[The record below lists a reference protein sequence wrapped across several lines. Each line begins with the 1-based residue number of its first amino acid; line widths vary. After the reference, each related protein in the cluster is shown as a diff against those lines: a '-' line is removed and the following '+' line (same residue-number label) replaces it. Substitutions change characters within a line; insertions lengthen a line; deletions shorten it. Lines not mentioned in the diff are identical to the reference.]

1 MIQPP
6 TIPSIVVTIGRQTRL
21 YHAFITSAPCRL
33 DAPATM
39 TLYASTLADV
49 AVFAANE
56 IVLDAGCARSCARL
70 VLVDATELAWQRARC
85 REAWA
90 RARFSSG
97 CGDGCG
103 SRGWTGTLLS
113 VDVGSEPFTSAAA
126 GLSRASRTG
135 CPMDEPLHVE
145 EECLTIRDVASRL
158 KINEETVRR
167 MFMNE
172 PGVIVIYRPRKG
184 RRQYRTLRIPER
196 VFDRVITRFTRAG

>member
-6 TIPSIVVTIGRQTRL
+6 TVPSIVVTIGLQTRL

-85 REAWA
+85 REE
-90 RARFSSG
+90 RH
-97 CGDGCG
+97 
-103 SRGWTGTLLS
+103 LLAPA
-113 VDVGSEPFTSAAA
+113 DA
-126 GLSRASRTG
+126 GLVGANTLQHWLWR
-135 CPMDEPLHVE
+135 
-145 EECLTIRDVASRL
+145 RL
-158 KINEETVRR
+158 RGFQNEQLAR
-167 MFMNE
+167 
-172 PGVIVIYRPRKG
+172 G
-184 RRQYRTLRIPER
+184 
-196 VFDRVITRFTRAG
+196 